1 MIWTGITISLNM
13 HCHDNRAMIWK
24 FYRLTKMKYLA
35 FKISDGDGVLL
46 LDGGKKELE
55 ACHPEGHAHVATHHR
70 EGHWPRWE
78 PFFMRNRSQI
88 KQVKTIFSF

>member
-1 MIWTGITISLNM
+1 
-13 HCHDNRAMIWK
+13 
-24 FYRLTKMKYLA
+24 MKYLA

-70 EGHWPRWE
+70 EGH
-78 PFFMRNRSQI
+78 
-88 KQVKTIFSF
+88 